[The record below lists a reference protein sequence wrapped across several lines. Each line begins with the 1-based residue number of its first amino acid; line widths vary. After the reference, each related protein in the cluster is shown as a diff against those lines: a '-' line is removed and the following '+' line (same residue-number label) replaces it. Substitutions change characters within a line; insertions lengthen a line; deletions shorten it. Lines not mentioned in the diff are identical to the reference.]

1 MWDDVGVMRTA
12 GRLEN
17 GRRRLGE
24 IRDELMEV
32 GVAGDNLAFN
42 LTWHDWL
49 NTQSLI
55 EMSQVITEASI
66 WRENSRGAHFRED
79 FPEVG
84 DLETSY
90 FTLAEKDGDGVKVS
104 REDVKFTIV
113 KPGAVRGTEAN
124 SRIKAGILSA
134 DMVTTVSPTYA
145 EEILTDE
152 LRDRVKLR
160 AGGGAP
166 GIRAR
171 PLHGASVVPW
181 SCCPIVPVS
190 VCPLVPPCS

>member
-1 MWDDVGVMRTA
+1 MGADVAKGAGLRDPDETVLEAEVARAVHPLSKKPGLIQPLRQTLQDVMWDHVGVMRTA

-32 GVAGDNLAFN
+32 GVAADNLAFN

-90 FTLAEKDGDGVKVS
+90 FTLAEKDGDGVKVT

-113 KPGAVRGTEAN
+113 KPGET
-124 SRIKAGILSA
+124 ILPEGEPDTLVA
-134 DMVTTVSPTYA
+134 A
-145 EEILTDE
+145 E
-152 LRDRVKLR
+152 
-160 AGGGAP
+160 
-166 GIRAR
+166 
-171 PLHGASVVPW
+171 
-181 SCCPIVPVS
+181 
-190 VCPLVPPCS
+190 